1 VVRERE
7 RERLRTREPKK
18 RAEGVLR
25 LTRRVLW
32 QAYYNFDKDN
42 GWMMAGHI
50 AYMGLFA
57 LFPFLIF
64 LVALA
69 GFLGQG
75 EAADISVELGL
86 ELLPAD
92 VASALKP
99 AIYEVRNAPHAG
111 LITFGVLAT
120 LWASSSGLE
129 ALRHALNLAYDVA
142 DQPAFWRTRLESV
155 LLTVLAAVVVIVVM
169 VLLVVI
175 PLVLGT
181 IQLVFSK
188 EAGAPPPQFLAGG
201 ARDALGFLLLLGLLM
216 LLYRVLPNVRLRAM
230 EVVPGALLAWALW
243 LAAVWGYSVY
253 LQSVPSF
260 SVTYGSLGGIV
271 VTLFFFY
278 ISALLFVFGA
288 EFNSVLRRRHQHR
301 REAHGL
307 VVPLSRPHRRD

>member
-1 VVRERE
+1 MQDRERA
-7 RERLRTREPKK
+7 RFRPR

-25 LTRRVLW
+25 LARRILW

-75 EAADISVELGL
+75 EAANNSVELGL
-86 ELLPAD
+86 ELLPED

-99 AIYEVRNAPHAG
+99 AIDEVRRAPHAG
-111 LITFGVLAT
+111 LITFGILAT

-142 DQPAFWRTRLESV
+142 DQPSFWRTRVESL
-155 LLTVLAAVVVIVVM
+155 LLTILAAIVVIIVM

-175 PLVLGT
+175 PVVLDA
-181 IQLVFSK
+181 IQIVFHHK
-188 EAGAPPPQFLAGG
+188 AGPVPRTDYFAGS
-201 ARDALGFLLLLGLLM
+201 RDALGFLLLLGLLM
-216 LLYRVLPNVRLRAM
+216 LLYRVLPNIRLRAT
-230 EVVPGALLAWALW
+230 EVVPGAVLAWLLW
-243 LAAVWGYSVY
+243 LAAVWGYTIY
-253 LQSVPSF
+253 LRSVPSF
-260 SVTYGSLGGIV
+260 SITYGSLGGIV

-288 EFNSVLRRRHQHR
+288 EFNSVLRRRHEHQR
-301 REAHGL
+301 QAHGL
-307 VVPLSRPHRRD
+307 AVPLSRSRRRD